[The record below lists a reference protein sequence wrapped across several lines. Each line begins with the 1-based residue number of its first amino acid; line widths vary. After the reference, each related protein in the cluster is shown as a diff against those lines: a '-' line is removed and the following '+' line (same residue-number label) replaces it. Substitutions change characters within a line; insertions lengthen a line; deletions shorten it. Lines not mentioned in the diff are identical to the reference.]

1 MAGAVLVTVLAVG
14 LGALVRAT
22 AGGVGLGI
30 ALVFVLP
37 PVLAVA
43 GGRWAS
49 LGSQALPA
57 LRVGQESFLA
67 VTTTWPVG
75 LAVTGAWA
83 VGAWALGALLLE
95 RRDV

>member
-1 MAGAVLVTVLAVG
+1 MGVVLEEEVLD
-14 LGALVRAT
+14 
-22 AGGVGLGI
+22 GVPL
-30 ALVFVLP
+30 AP
-37 PVLAVA
+37 CPALAVA
-43 GGRWAS
+43 GSRWAER
-49 LGSQALPA
+49 GSQALPA

-67 VTTTWPVG
+67 VETTWPVG